1 MDHNAFTWDEGEE
14 QLLDDNMMEDV
25 EMVDDNGAAD
35 DDDDCTDGVTNLMG
49 ELSIDRFFDNFES
62 NIEWGG
68 YDYDVERDIVDGEE
82 DGNDRDG
89 AELLCME

>member
-25 EMVDDNGAAD
+25 EVVDDNGATD
-35 DDDDCTDGVTNLMG
+35 DDGTDGVTNLMG
-49 ELSIDRFFDNFES
+49 DLSLDQFFDNFES

-82 DGNDRDG
+82 DGNDQDG
-89 AELLCME
+89 ADL

>member
-1 MDHNAFTWDEGEE
+1 MDHNAFTWVEGEE
-14 QLLDDNMMEDV
+14 QLLDDNIMEDV
-25 EMVDDNGAAD
+25 EMVDNNGAAAAD
-35 DDDDCTDGVTNLMG
+35 DDDDDGTDGVTNIMG

-82 DGNDRDG
+82 GGNDGDG
-89 AELLCME
+89 AEL

>member
-25 EMVDDNGAAD
+25 EIVDDNGAAD
-35 DDDDCTDGVTNLMG
+35 NDDDGTDGVTNLMLG

-62 NIEWGG
+62 NIAWGG

-82 DGNDRDG
+82 DGNDQDG
-89 AELLCME
+89 ADL

>member
-25 EMVDDNGAAD
+25 EMVDDAASVGTPEED
-35 DDDDCTDGVTNLMG
+35 ISLDQ
-49 ELSIDRFFDNFES
+49 FFDNFES

-82 DGNDRDG
+82 DGNDQDG
-89 AELLCME
+89 AEL